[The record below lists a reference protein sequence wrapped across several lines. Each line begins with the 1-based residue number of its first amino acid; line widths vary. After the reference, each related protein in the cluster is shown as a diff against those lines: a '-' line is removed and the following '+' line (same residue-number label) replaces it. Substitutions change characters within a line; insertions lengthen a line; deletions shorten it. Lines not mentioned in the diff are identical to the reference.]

1 MSMRGV
7 AARCIAGLLLVL
19 AAVFAGPATASA
31 HEELDFTAIAAA
43 TDPAPASDA
52 ASAAAEP
59 FGLDVVPVTGG
70 ELVTKW
76 NGVTA
81 DLRAE
86 SDVLARCGD
95 GATSCPA
102 AAQKFLDVVA
112 QGRMQEG
119 RARIGVVNRAINLAV
134 RPTSDLAQWGVADR
148 WSAPLATLT
157 SGRGDCEDYAI
168 AKYAALIAIGFAED
182 DLRLVIV
189 RDTAIGE
196 DHAIVAAR
204 LDGSWIVL
212 DNRRL
217 ALVTDVEMQ
226 RVVPLFVLDHDGVKQ
241 FTPALVAGTPAAAP
255 AVPAAPAAPAALGF

>member
-1 MSMRGV
+1 V
-7 AARCIAGLLLVL
+7 AI
-19 AAVFAGPATASA
+19 
-31 HEELDFTAIAAA
+31 
-43 TDPAPASDA
+43 DPAPASDL
-52 ASAAAEP
+52 ASATSEP
-59 FGLDVVPVTGG
+59 FGLFGLDVVPVTGG
-70 ELVTKW
+70 ELLTKW
-76 NGVTA
+76 SGVTA
-81 DLRAE
+81 ELRTE

-95 GATSCPA
+95 GGTSCPA

-119 RARIGVVNRAINLAV
+119 RARVGVVNRAINLAV

-168 AKYAALIAIGFAED
+168 AKYAALVAAGFAED

-189 RDTAIGE
+189 RDLAIGQ
-196 DHAIVAAR
+196 DHAIVTAR

-217 ALVTDVEMQ
+217 ALVTDIEMQ
-226 RVVPLFVLDHDGVKQ
+226 RVVPLFVLDRDGVKQ
-241 FTPALVAGTPAAAP
+241 FTSAWAAGKPAAAP
-255 AVPAAPAAPAALGF
+255 AVPAAPAALGF